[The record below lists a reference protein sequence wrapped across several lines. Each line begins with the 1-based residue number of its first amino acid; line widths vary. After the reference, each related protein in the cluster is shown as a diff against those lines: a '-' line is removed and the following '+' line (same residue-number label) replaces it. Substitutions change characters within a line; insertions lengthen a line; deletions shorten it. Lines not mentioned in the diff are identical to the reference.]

1 LLVAGTSLDAA
12 RFPRGRLDITGPD
25 LAYRRLAIVNVAFRG
40 PPDAGDRGWG
50 R

>member
-1 LLVAGTSLDAA
+1 LPELLST
-12 RFPRGRLDITGPD
+12 PRGSREGGLDITGPD